1 MKETLQL
8 INSLCMCICVY
19 VCMGGFGEGVGY
31 LLLLNQNKTQGM
43 DYFTV
48 FDLDWFLTETFPIS
62 CLYAAWKLIWYTGLK
77 INTKSLLVSSCV
89 SSNIAET
96 TLGEKT
102 KQLFTTKSHL
112 QSYL

>member
-1 MKETLQL
+1 
-8 INSLCMCICVY
+8 
-19 VCMGGFGEGVGY
+19 
-31 LLLLNQNKTQGM
+31 M